1 MPAHIDLT
9 GSKLGKLTVLKK
21 IKKNGLFYWECK
33 CDCGNLKT
41 IIAGALNRT
50 TKPTRSCGC
59 LAAENI
65 LRGPDNPRFS
75 HGHAING
82 KRSRTLSIW
91 SGMIDRCNRIT
102 NKNYKDYGGRGIE
115 VCERWHSFAN
125 FVEDMGEAK
134 TGVSIDRINNNLG
147 YNKENCRWASQKEQ
161 VRNTRSNIVIEF
173 NGETKVLS
181 QWCEDLGLYT
191 ETVRSRIA
199 QLKWSTDRALSTP
212 TIPIS
217 RRKKT

>member
-9 GSKLGKLTVLKK
+9 GSKLGKLTVIKK
-21 IKKNGLFYWECK
+21 IKKNGQFYFECK

-41 IIAGALNRT
+41 VIAGALTRT

-59 LAAENI
+59 LAAEH
-65 LRGPDNPRFS
+65 LRGKDNPRFS

-82 KRSRTLSIW
+82 RRSRILSIW
-91 SGMIDRCNRIT
+91 SGMVDRCNRI
-102 NKNYKDYGGRGIE
+102 NHRDYKNYGGRGIT
-115 VCERWHSFAN
+115 VCERWYSFEN
-125 FVEDMGEAK
+125 FVADMGEGK
-134 TGVSIDRINNNLG
+134 KGLSIDRINNDLG

-161 VRNTRSNIVIEF
+161 VRNTRSNVVIEF

-181 QWCEDLGLYT
+181 QWCEELYLNYS
-191 ETVRSRIA
+191 TVHSRITK
-199 QLKWSTDRALSTP
+199 LKWSTDRALFTP